1 MLKYALIAILSF
13 VLGGLLMHSCR
24 PDKPVQTVKYIKEYK
39 QDTKPYMD
47 TINILN
53 NRIAILKG
61 QKAKIIIKPYRE
73 LVASSVVDRA
83 SIDTLLDQVSKRDD
97 RSNIDSLEKMN
108 LEKKVLM
115 FASSDSIC
123 SEKLELCQADLDES
137 DKKNKKLQ
145 NKGAV
150 KNVIIGILIVVSLV
164 AIIF

>member
-1 MLKYALIAILSF
+1 MFKYALIAILF
-13 VLGGLLMHSCR
+13 FCLGALLMHSC
-24 PDKPVQTVKYIKEYK
+24 KPGKPGQKVNYIKEHK

-47 TINILN
+47 TIEVLN

-61 QKAKIIIKPYRE
+61 QKAKIIIKPYKE
-73 LVASSVVDRA
+73 LVASSVVDRS

-123 SEKLELCQADLDES
+123 VEKLELCQSDLEEAT
-137 DKKNKKLQ
+137 KKIKKLE
-145 NKGAV
+145 NKGTV
-150 KNVIIGILIVVSLV
+150 KNVIIGILTIVSLV
-164 AIIF
+164 AIVF